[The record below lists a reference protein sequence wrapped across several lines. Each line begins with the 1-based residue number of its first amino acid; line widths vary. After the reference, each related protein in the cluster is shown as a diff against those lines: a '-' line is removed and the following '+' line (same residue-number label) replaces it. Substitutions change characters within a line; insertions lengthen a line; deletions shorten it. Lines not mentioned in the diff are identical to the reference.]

1 MMNIPQKKIESANLG
16 DLEVPWTQSERY
28 YFAYGSNMN
37 AEQMQSRGARPLSV
51 VVAKLPDH
59 AIAFHGYSKTWDGAV
74 ETVVSAP
81 GHEVWGVIYKLTFSD
96 ANSLDSWQDVRLD
109 GTGAYFLFP
118 TSVIDTEGRAQ
129 SVLLYKKDV
138 LEAPQKPSREVPRF
152 HNPGSLGTRASFQL
166 HRGIA
171 EHRIQKSG
179 IQGSQTH
186 EIRRGAPSDDIL
198 FRMRGLARFQGRFLL
213 YEGPE

>member
-1 MMNIPQKKIESANLG
+1 MNIPQKKIESANLG

-138 LEAPQKPSREVPRF
+138 LEAPQKPSREYLDFIIQGALERGLPSSYIEELRNIESRKAEYKVPR
-152 HNPGSLGTRASFQL
+152 PMR
-166 HRGIA
+166 
-171 EHRIQKSG
+171 
-179 IQGSQTH
+179 
-186 EIRRGAPSDDIL
+186 SDG
-198 FRMRGLARFQGRFLL
+198 GLLQMTSCSECGD
-213 YEGPE
+213 